1 MRHRWLLATCGVGAV
16 FLCAASLAISEDC
29 PDGFTVRDLQGMAK
43 RARGGA
49 QSGFELANPFVAR
62 LVRNTAKGLVCV
74 ELINYFA
81 SKDKEP
87 SKVVSRSNVAT
98 ANGVLVEFSNALHHN
113 VCGSINYANPRD
125 LPGYLA
131 RIESAGVE
139 SDVGKML
146 VRENRAYKKTV
157 GSVIDA
163 FVKTEGQLASEMS
176 NIVQPYLPSG
186 SEYSAPSN
194 KCLSEVLVSFEDEI
208 GAGFGKVR
216 RDEAFDDRAVDTFAT
231 ACGCAP
237 VLPVAS
243 GPDEAQLMNYPSAFG
258 AYKKLLPLIDAATG
272 Q

>member
-1 MRHRWLLATCGVGAV
+1 MRHRWLLATCCVGAV
-16 FLCAASLAISEDC
+16 FLCAASPAISEDC
-29 PDGFTVRDLQGMAK
+29 SEGFTVRDLQGMAK
-43 RARGGA
+43 RARGGT
-49 QSGFELANPFVAR
+49 QRGFEPANPIVAR
-62 LVRNTAKGLVCV
+62 LVRSTAKSLACV

-98 ANGVLVEFSNALHHN
+98 ANGVVAELSNALHHN
-113 VCGSINYANPRD
+113 VCGSINYANPQD

-131 RIESAGVE
+131 RIESDGVE
-139 SDVGKML
+139 SDVGHML
-146 VRENRAYKKTV
+146 VRENGAYKKTV
-157 GSVIDA
+157 QSVIDA
-163 FVKTEGQLASEMS
+163 FVNTEGELAAEMS
-176 NIVQPYLPSG
+176 NVVQPYLPSG

-194 KCLSEVLVSFEDEI
+194 KYLSEVLVSFESDI
-208 GAGFGKVR
+208 SAGFGKVR
-216 RDEAFDDRAVDTFAT
+216 RDEAFDEPTADAFVD